1 MVERVTDKTIIVTG
15 ASRGLGAATALAL
28 GELGA
33 NVVLTARSVEA
44 LNEVAQK
51 VESAGGEALVVQGD
65 IGNLEDVR
73 KVVER
78 TLDCFNE
85 IDALVNNA
93 GVLEPIAPIVEAD
106 PKEWQRNLHIN
117 LIGLV
122 WMTQAALLHL
132 RAREGVVVH
141 ISSGAAVNA
150 YEGWSAYSV
159 AKAGVNH
166 FSRSLAVEEPAVT
179 SIAFRPGV
187 VDTDMQALIRAEG
200 AEGMPE
206 DRYQRFVN
214 YKEKGELLPPQVP
227 ARAIAALCVGAPKE
241 WSGEYISIHEDRIV
255 QLTGR
260 FFPETQ
266 QAAAQL

>member
-1 MVERVTDKTIIVTG
+1 MVERVKDKTIIVTG
-15 ASRGLGAATALAL
+15 ASRGLGAATAVAL

-44 LNEVAQK
+44 LHAVAQK
-51 VESAGGEALVVQGD
+51 VESAGGEALVVEGD
-65 IGNLEDVR
+65 IGNLADIR

-93 GVLEPIAPIVEAD
+93 GVLEPIAPFAEAD
-106 PKEWQRNLHIN
+106 PEAWQRNLHIN

-122 WMTQAALLHL
+122 WMTQATLLHL

-141 ISSGAAVNA
+141 ISSGAAVKA

-166 FSRSLAVEEPAVT
+166 FSRALALEEPAIT

-187 VDTDMQALIRAEG
+187 VDTAMQALIRAEG
-200 AEGMPE
+200 AQGMPDE
-206 DRYQRFVN
+206 HYQRFVR
-214 YKEKGELLPPQVP
+214 YKEEGELLPPEVP
-227 ARAIAALCVGAPKE
+227 ARAIAALCVGAPKD
-241 WSGEYISIHEDRIV
+241 WSGEYISIHEERIE

-266 QAAAQL
+266 QTAV